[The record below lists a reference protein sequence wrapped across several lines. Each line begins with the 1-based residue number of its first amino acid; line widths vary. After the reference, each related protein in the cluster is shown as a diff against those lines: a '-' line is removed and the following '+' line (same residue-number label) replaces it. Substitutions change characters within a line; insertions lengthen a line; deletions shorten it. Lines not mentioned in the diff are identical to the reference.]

1 MSNVAA
7 TLQER
12 GSRYGEFADHAKIA
26 QGLQDVLRAAPKWDQ
41 LDFDMKQALT
51 VMCDKFARILNGD
64 PFYLDNWHDIQGYAK
79 LIEDRL
85 NMIPSTEPA
94 SLYDDDNAEFVELE
108 EASVPVYYNRNEPND
123 TLLNGGNPSSVGVP
137 GPG

>member
-1 MSNVAA
+1 LSNVAA

-64 PFYLDNWHDIQGYAK
+64 PFYIDNWHDVAGYST
-79 LIEDRL
+79 LIENRL
-85 NMIPSTEPA
+85 NMITPTEA
-94 SLYDDDNAEFVELE
+94 VTLYDDEDAQFQEIPE
-108 EASVPVYYNRNEPND
+108 ETHSEQYYDRHRNVDVLTTHTN
-123 TLLNGGNPSSVGVP
+123 
-137 GPG
+137 

>member
-64 PFYLDNWHDIQGYAK
+64 PFYIDNWHDVAGYST
-79 LIEDRL
+79 LIENRL
-85 NMIPSTEPA
+85 NMITPTEA
-94 SLYDDDNAEFVELE
+94 VTLYDDEDAQFQEIPE
-108 EASVPVYYNRNEPND
+108 ETHSEQYYDRHRNVDVLTTHTN
-123 TLLNGGNPSSVGVP
+123 
-137 GPG
+137 